1 MNQNEIINKLIQI
14 PLFTG
19 ICKNKGYMNEVSR
32 ICTIRKYKKDELIIK
47 EGDIGSEMFIVY
59 DGAVEIIKKTR
70 AGDDYTVVKLKAEYN
85 VFFGEMALIDDDKR
99 SATVLSSEDSI
110 FIVLEKDDFEKL
122 GNKHP
127 EIGLPVT
134 RVILKTL
141 ASRLRKTNEDMLTLF
156 DALVNEIKS

>member
-1 MNQNEIINKLIQI
+1 MNQNEIIKKLKQI
-14 PLFTG
+14 PLFTS
-19 ICKNKGYMNEVSR
+19 ISDNNVSMNEISR
-32 ICTIRKYKKDELIIK
+32 ICTIRKFKKDELIIK
-47 EGDIGSEMFIVY
+47 EGEIGSDMFIVY
-59 DGAVEIIKKTR
+59 DGAVEIMKKTR

-110 FIVLEKDDFEKL
+110 FIVIEKDDFEKL

-127 EIGLPVT
+127 EIGLPIT
-134 RVILKTL
+134 RIILKTL

>member
-1 MNQNEIINKLIQI
+1 MNQNEIIEKLKQI
-14 PLFTG
+14 PLFAG
-19 ICKNKGYMNEVSR
+19 ICENNEFMNEVSR
-32 ICTIRKYKKDELIIK
+32 ICTIRKFRKEETIIK

-59 DGAVEIIKKTR
+59 DGAVEIIKRTR
-70 AGDDYTVVKLKAEYN
+70 AGDDYTVVKLKAEHN

-99 SATVLSSEDSI
+99 SATVLSSEDSV
-110 FIVLEKDDFEKL
+110 FIVMEKDDFEKL
-122 GNKHP
+122 GNKKP

-156 DALVNEIKS
+156 DALVNEIQS

>member
-1 MNQNEIINKLIQI
+1 MNQNEIIEKLKQI
-14 PLFTG
+14 PLFAG
-19 ICKNKGYMNEVSR
+19 ICENDDFMNEVSR
-32 ICTIRKYKKDELIIK
+32 ISTIRKFRKEETIIK

-59 DGAVEIIKKTR
+59 DGAVEIVKRTR
-70 AGDDYTVVKLKAEYN
+70 AGDDYTVVKLKAEHN

-99 SATVLSSEDSI
+99 SATVLSSEDSV
-110 FIVLEKDDFEKL
+110 FIVIEKDDFEKL
-122 GNKHP
+122 GNKKP

-156 DALVNEIKS
+156 DALVNEIQS

>member
-1 MNQNEIINKLIQI
+1 MNQNEIIGKLKQI
-14 PLFTG
+14 PLFAG
-19 ICKNKGYMNEVSR
+19 ICKNDDFMNEVSR
-32 ICTIRKYKKDELIIK
+32 ICTIRKFHKDETIIK

-59 DGAVEIIKKTR
+59 DGSVEIVKKTR

-99 SATVLSSEDSI
+99 SATVLSSEDSV
-110 FIVLEKDDFEKL
+110 FIVIEKDDFEKL
-122 GNKHP
+122 GNRNP

-156 DALVNEIKS
+156 DALVNEIQS

>member
-1 MNQNEIINKLIQI
+1 MKQNEIIEKLKQI
-14 PLFTG
+14 PLFAG
-19 ICKNKGYMNEVSR
+19 ICENDEYMNEVSR
-32 ICTIRKYKKDELIIK
+32 ICTTRKYRKEEHIIK

-59 DGAVEIIKKTR
+59 DGAVEIIKRSR

-99 SATVLSSEDSI
+99 SATVLASEDSV
-110 FIVLEKDDFEKL
+110 FIVIDKDDFEKL
-122 GNKHP
+122 GNRKP

-156 DALVNEIKS
+156 DALVNEIRS